1 MQLRLARPLI
11 QQIPD
16 TLAIFQRQ
24 WRSPEA
30 IRAWQTRQ
38 LRAILRH
45 AYQQVP
51 FHRQRM
57 QAAGFKPNDLR
68 SLDDLHRML
77 PVSTKAE
84 VRAAGAAAL
93 AQGYEPHTGV
103 QERTSGSTG
112 TMLDI
117 VHDQRSFN
125 YSMALIYRQYHAI
138 GYRLW
143 HRRAYIR
150 WQPFSH
156 PLAIEQLGLGR
167 RSFVP
172 FHAEPAEQLALLKQ
186 IQPDYISAYPSAL
199 LLLINSVPSE
209 ELAAVR
215 PRAILTNSE
224 HYSPEE
230 RQHICQAFQCE
241 LFDEYSSFEMY
252 QMAFECPAHRY
263 HIVADNVMMEFIGPD
278 GQPVGPGEE
287 GEVVVTGLINKAMPF
302 IRYRT
307 NDIAVPSAERCPCGR
322 GLPVIQRIVGRRDDL
337 LRTPSGGAISPIKV
351 SGGMSQL
358 SGLVEF
364 QIVQERIDHLVALVV
379 AAAGAPREPLEAEVR
394 AIMSGPFAGEPMT
407 FEVAFVERIE
417 RGATGKRKS
426 VVVKPS
432 VSQHQNR
439 RGSS

>member
-1 MQLRLARPLI
+1 MQFRLATPLI

-30 IRAWQTRQ
+30 IRDWQTRQ
-38 LRAILRH
+38 LRTILRH
-45 AYQQVP
+45 AYQHVP

-57 QAAGFKPNDLR
+57 LAASVTPDDLR
-68 SLDDLHRML
+68 SLDDLHRLL
-77 PVSTKAE
+77 PLSTKAE
-84 VRAAGAAAL
+84 VRAAGPAATA
-93 AQGYEPHTGV
+93 ADYGPHSWV

-112 TMLDI
+112 AVLDI
-117 VHDQRSFN
+117 VHDPRAFN

-167 RSFVP
+167 RMFVP
-172 FHAEPAEQLALLKQ
+172 FQADPAEQLALLKRM
-186 IQPDYISAYPSAL
+186 QPDYITAYPSAL
-199 LLLINSVPSE
+199 LLLINSVPAR
-209 ELAAVR
+209 ELASVR

-230 RQHICQAFQCE
+230 RERIGQAFQCE
-241 LFDEYSSFEMY
+241 LFDEYSSFELY

-263 HIVADNVMMEFIGPD
+263 HIIADNVVMEFIGPD
-278 GQPVGPGEE
+278 GQPVAPGEE

-322 GLPVIQRIVGRRDDL
+322 GLPVIERIVGRRDDL
-337 LRTPSGGAISPIKV
+337 LRTPSGGVVAPIKV

-358 SGLVEF
+358 SGVIEF
-364 QIVQERIDHLVALVV
+364 QVVQEQIDHLVALVV
-379 AAAGAPREPLEAEVR
+379 VADGVAREPVETEVHDIISR
-394 AIMSGPFAGEPMT
+394 PFAGEPMT
-407 FEVAFVERIE
+407 FAVKFVERIE

-432 VSQHQNR
+432 VSQPSHGRDNA
-439 RGSS
+439 